1 MGSRRRSRECALQVL
16 YQIDANDEGGIE
28 QALLSYWASFDGP
41 DDARPF
47 AEELVRGS
55 YRQRAEI
62 DVMISQAATN
72 WRIERMGRVDRN
84 ILRAAV
90 YEMLSYPDIP
100 PRVTIN
106 EAVELAKRFG
116 SEDTPRFVNGVLDA
130 IRQKLGRE

>member
-16 YQIDANDEGGIE
+16 YLIDANDEGGVDL
-28 QALLSYWASFDGP
+28 ALQRYWASFDGP

-47 AEELVRGS
+47 AEELARGT
-55 YRQRAEI
+55 YRQRTEI
-62 DVMISQAATN
+62 DEMISTAATN

-84 ILRAAV
+84 ILRCAV
-90 YEMLSYPDIP
+90 YEMLAYADIP

>member
-1 MGSRRRSRECALQVL
+1 MGSRRRSRECALQIL
-16 YQIDANDEGGIE
+16 YQIDANDEGGVE
-28 QALLSYWASFDGP
+28 QALDRYWQSFEGP
-41 DDARPF
+41 DDARAF

-55 YRQRAEI
+55 CTQKAAI
-62 DVMISQAATN
+62 DEMISSAATN

-90 YEMLSYPDIP
+90 YEMLQYPDIP

>member
-1 MGSRRRSRECALQVL
+1 MGSRRRSRECALQIL
-16 YQIDANDEGGIE
+16 YLIDANDEGGVE
-28 QALLSYWASFDGP
+28 QALERYWASFDGP

-47 AEELVRGS
+47 AEELARGA
-55 YRQRAEI
+55 YRQRAGI
-62 DVMISQAATN
+62 DALISQAATN

-90 YEMLSYPDIP
+90 YEMQSYPDIP

-116 SEDTPRFVNGVLDA
+116 SEERPQL
-130 IRQKLGRE
+130 

>member
-16 YQIDANDEGGIE
+16 YLIDANDEGGVDM
-28 QALLSYWASFDGP
+28 ALQRYWASFDGP

-47 AEELVRGS
+47 AEELVRGT
-55 YRQRAEI
+55 YRQRTEI
-62 DVMISQAATN
+62 DEMISSAATN

-84 ILRAAV
+84 ILRCAV
-90 YEMLSYPDIP
+90 YEMLAYSDIP

>member
-1 MGSRRRSRECALQVL
+1 MGARRRARECALQILFQVDL
-16 YQIDANDEGGIE
+16 SEVE
-28 QALLSYWASFDGP
+28 VEEALLRYWDSFGGP
-41 DDARPF
+41 AEAREF
-47 AEELVRGS
+47 AEELVRGACS
-55 YRQRAEI
+55 QDSEI
-62 DVMISQAATN
+62 DLMISEAATN

-84 ILRAAV
+84 ILRMAV
-90 YEMLSYPDIP
+90 YEMLACKDIP